1 MTAQTDIYYTEKMK
15 TARTESQFSQQPN
28 ELGIKVR
35 SVLKSENRADRLLF
49 YKINKKKDCSGFP
62 VCKSKNPD
70 VKMKVLMTPY
80 IPRRSPAVR
89 VMVWLGLESWS
100 NRP

>member
-35 SVLKSENRADRLLF
+35 SVLKSENRA
-49 YKINKKKDCSGFP
+49 
-62 VCKSKNPD
+62 
-70 VKMKVLMTPY
+70 
-80 IPRRSPAVR
+80 
-89 VMVWLGLESWS
+89 E
-100 NRP
+100 

>member
-1 MTAQTDIYYTEKMK
+1 MTAQTDLYYTEKMK

-49 YKINKKKDCSGFP
+49 YKINKKKTNS
-62 VCKSKNPD
+62 SQ
-70 VKMKVLMTPY
+70 KM
-80 IPRRSPAVR
+80 AVNFLNFSILLH
-89 VMVWLGLESWS
+89 VS
-100 NRP
+100 